1 MTFLLDVHLP
11 RLLAAFLKAKGFN
24 AEHVLDILNKAR
36 TKDADI
42 RRYADLHELILVTK
56 DRDFVT
62 SRIFLRSPKK
72 LIKINLG
79 NVGNEE
85 LLSIFEKNWETIS
98 SIVTKSDYLIELDRI
113 GIVLHEPN
121 P

>member
-11 RLLAAFLKAKGFN
+11 RLLVAFLKDKGYK

-42 RRYADLHELILVTK
+42 RKYADLHELILITK
-56 DRDFVT
+56 DKDFVT

-85 LLSIFEKNWETIS
+85 LLSIFDKNWQTIS
-98 SIVTKSDYLIELDRI
+98 SIVAKSDYLIELDRI
-113 GIVLHEPN
+113 GIILHEPN